1 VTKDRLVVDEN
12 RAAVVVDAAE
22 VEVAAA
28 GEEMVRV
35 LRLEESSL
43 RHMVDDED
51 DANVVVSGKIVF
63 SFWC

>member
-1 VTKDRLVVDEN
+1 MTKDRLVVDEN